1 MTARVLAAVAVAIA
15 AVVASA
21 PVAARAAPAT
31 TVRVSVATSGAQANR
46 PSVPIAVTPNG
57 RFVLFDSTAS
67 NLVPG
72 DTNGMADVF
81 VRNRR
86 TGRTSRVSVGVDG
99 RQANG
104 ASAGESITPD
114 GRFVGFI
121 SAATNL
127 TGEPDRNGES
137 DVFVRDRARG
147 TTTRV
152 SVRPGGGAFHDG
164 PFSGLAGGQ
173 ISANWRWVTFGE
185 YVPLRPTGC
194 CAGERTFVHDRRT
207 GATRRIDAGFAFV
220 LPAAI
225 SANGQEVAATRQ
237 DVDDNSIGI
246 VLRNRVTGRTTLV
259 HLPDLGPLAGLVM
272 TPDAHYFAF
281 ALLNN
286 AANGWNV
293 LRWNRVTGRF
303 VTVIGNNPF
312 TSVQAGISADGRY
325 VTFSSGDQNIVAGD
339 TNAHTDVFRRDLD
352 LGTTIRVDLTAG
364 GGQIAGGASGGLL
377 SGDGGLVVFDTP
389 DPGVVAGDTNHVTD
403 VFVRTPLP

>member
-1 MTARVLAAVAVAIA
+1 MAVLALVAV
-15 AVVASA
+15 VGSA
-21 PVAARAAPAT
+21 PALAQAAPAT
-31 TVRVSVATSGAQANR
+31 TVRVSIATDGAQANR
-46 PSVPIAVTPNG
+46 PSVSIAVTPNG

-72 DTNGMADVF
+72 DSNGLADVF

-104 ASAGESITPD
+104 ASIGESITPD
-114 GRFVGFI
+114 GRFVVFI

-127 TGEPDRNGES
+127 TREPDRNGER
-137 DVFVRDRARG
+137 DIFVRDRARG

-164 PFSGLAGGQ
+164 SFGGLTGGE
-173 ISANWRWVTFGE
+173 ISANGRWVTFGE

-207 GATRRIDAGFAFV
+207 GATRRIDTGSAFV

-237 DVDDNSIGI
+237 DVDGNSIAI
-246 VLRNRVTGRTTLV
+246 VLRNRVTGRSTLV
-259 HLPDLGPLAGLVM
+259 QLPGLGPLAGLVM
-272 TPDAHYFAF
+272 TPDAHYVAF
-281 ALLNN
+281 AVLNA
-286 AANGWNV
+286 AANGWDV

-303 VTVIGNNPF
+303 VTVIGNNTF
-312 TSVQAGISADGRY
+312 TNVQAGISADGRY
-325 VTFSSGDQNIVAGD
+325 VTFSSGDSSIVAGD
-339 TNAHTDVFRRDLD
+339 TNRHTDVFLRDLV
-352 LGTTIRVDLTAG
+352 LGTTTRVDLTAG
-364 GGQIAGGASGGLL
+364 GGQIPGGAAGGLL

-389 DPGVVAGDTNHVTD
+389 DPGVVHGDTNHVTD

>member
-1 MTARVLAAVAVAIA
+1 VTARVLAAAVAVAA
-15 AVVASA
+15 AVGSTPA
-21 PVAARAAPAT
+21 PAQAAPAA
-31 TVRVSVATSGAQANR
+31 TVRVSVATSGVQASG
-46 PSVPIAVTPNG
+46 PSVSVAVTPNG

-72 DTNGMADVF
+72 DTNGWADVF

-104 ASAGESITPD
+104 ASVGESITPD
-114 GRFVGFI
+114 GRFVVFI

-127 TGEPDRNGES
+127 TREPDRNGER

-164 PFSGLAGGQ
+164 RFGGLTGGQ
-173 ISANWRWVTFGE
+173 ISANGRWVAFGE

-207 GATRRIDAGFAFV
+207 GATRRIDTGSAFV
-220 LPAAI
+220 LPLAI

-246 VLRNRVTGRTTLV
+246 VLRDRVTGHSTLV
-259 HLPDLGPLAGLVM
+259 HLPNLGPLAGLVM
-272 TPDAHYFAF
+272 TPDAHYLAF
-281 ALLNN
+281 AVLNG
-286 AANGWNV
+286 AANGWDV
-293 LRWNRVTGRF
+293 LRWNRITGRF
-303 VTVIGNNPF
+303 VTVIGNDTFSN
-312 TSVQAGISADGRY
+312 VQGGISADGRY
-325 VTFSSGDQNIVAGD
+325 VTFSSDGSGIVAGD
-339 TNAHTDVFRRDLD
+339 TNTQTDVFRRDID
-352 LGTTIRVDLTAG
+352 LATTTRVDLTPG
-364 GGQIAGGASGGLL
+364 GGQIPGGASGGLL
-377 SGDGGLVVFDTP
+377 SGDGGLVVFDTR
-389 DPGVVAGDTNHVTD
+389 DPGVVPGDTNHVTD
-403 VFVRTPLP
+403 VFARAPLP